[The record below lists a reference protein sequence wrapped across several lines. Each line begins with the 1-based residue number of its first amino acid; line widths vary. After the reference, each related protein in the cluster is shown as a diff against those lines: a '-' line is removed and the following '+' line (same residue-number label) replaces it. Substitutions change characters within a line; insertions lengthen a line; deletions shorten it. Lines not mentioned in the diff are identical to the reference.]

1 MPPKLSQA
9 AEDWKWKVDGAA
21 DTLLRAQE
29 LTADTK
35 LHKAALAVLK
45 KRQKALDKVV
55 GSSRGAAFMK
65 K

>member
-1 MPPKLSQA
+1 MPLKSPQA
-9 AEDWKWKVDGAA
+9 ADDWKWKVESAA

-29 LTADTK
+29 LATDTK
-35 LHKAALAVLK
+35 LYKAALAMLK

-55 GSSRGAAFMK
+55 GSARGAAFMK